1 MKLLGRNI
9 KIVFLC
15 LVFTAFYGC
24 NNNSAEPRDCLGV
37 EGGSA
42 VLDQCGIC
50 NGDGSTC
57 SDNDSAEGDTD
68 GDDGSSD
75 GSDLECLE
83 GHTYSSQTS
92 ICTPNNFLFNIST
105 QQAAYFFSSAT
116 FNGEFLSE
124 NDWVGAFN
132 GDICVGARKWDISQC
147 SGGVCDIPVFGYDG
161 NILSSGY
168 MSVGDLPT
176 FKVFKASI
184 LSYHDIFPSDN
195 EPWESFGTWIFDSLS
210 ECTNGAQFCD
220 K

>member
-57 SDNDSAEGDTD
+57 SHNDSAGGDTG
-68 GDDGSSD
+68 GDDGNSD

-83 GHTYSSQTS
+83 GYTYSSQTS
-92 ICTPNNFLFNIST
+92 ICTPDEFLFSIST

-132 GDICVGARKWDISQC
+132 GNICVGARKWDISQC
-147 SGGVCDIPVFGYDG
+147 GGVCEIPVFGNDG
-161 NILSSGY
+161 NAWSLGY
-168 MSVGDLPT
+168 MFEGDLPT
-176 FKVFKASI
+176 FKIFRASD
-184 LSYHDIFPSDN
+184 LTYHEAYAS
-195 EPWESFGTWIFDSLS
+195 EEVPWGVLVTPVISSLS